1 MDVQGI
7 IDILAKQTR
16 IYEKLFQLA
25 KEKTEAIKVNDID
38 ALNRITEQEQVHVAE
53 LQRLESERAGQ
64 MEKAAG
70 GGGSLTLSE
79 LLQKADEKDLLQKT
93 AEELS
98 GVLKKLKEV
107 NELNQELLYQSLQF
121 IHFSL
126 SLVRPGEPASGYGP
140 EGQHKASGRRQSKP
154 LLNTKV

>member
-38 ALNRITEQEQVHVAE
+38 TLNRITEQEQVHVAE

-70 GGGSLTLSE
+70 GNGSLTLSE
-79 LLQKADEKDLLQKT
+79 LLQRADEKDLLQKT

-98 GVLKKLKEV
+98 DILKKLKEA
-107 NELNQELLYQSLQF
+107 NELNQELLYHSLQF

-126 SLVRPGEPASGYGP
+126 SLIQPGEPASGYGP
-140 EGQHKASGRRQSKP
+140 GGNHKAPERRQSKP